1 MVIMVYC
8 MQMAKKQTQFWRRRL
23 KRIRRRIH
31 LWFVP
36 HQNNHYRPHLVR
48 RYGLL
53 MVLAIT
59 IGLQFGYNY
68 THTGSVLGR
77 VTNVTPAG
85 LLASTNDERAEHNL
99 TPLRMNTQLTEAATA
114 KAHDML
120 QRGYW
125 DHNAPDGTE
134 PWVWVDQAGYTYSK
148 AGENLARNFSSSNAA
163 VGAWMNSD
171 SHRDNVLNTAYQDVG
186 FAVASGEIEGKPT
199 TVIVAFYGARQ
210 QGIVAG
216 ASSVRSA
223 KEAAVDVVLTPA
235 ARIGIALQSLTPA
248 AVTSIALL
256 FIATTVAVTA
266 HFYRSKLPRQ
276 RRESWYK
283 HHGAV
288 KATGLLTMAAF
299 IVLLYGGGQL

>member
-1 MVIMVYC
+1 
-8 MQMAKKQTQFWRRRL
+8 MAKKQTQFWKRRL
-23 KRIRRRIH
+23 KRIHRQIH

-36 HQNNHYRPHLVR
+36 QRNNHYRPHLVR

-53 MVLAIT
+53 VVMAVA

-68 THTGSVLGR
+68 TKTGYVLGR

-85 LLASTNDERAEHNL
+85 LLASTNGERAEHDL
-99 TPLRMNTQLTEAATA
+99 TPLRMNSQLTEAAAA
-114 KAHDML
+114 KAQDML
-120 QRGYW
+120 QQGYW

-134 PWVWVDQAGYTYSK
+134 PWTWIDQAGYTYSK
-148 AGENLARNFSSSNAA
+148 AGENLARNFSSSSAA
-163 VGAWMNSD
+163 VGAWMNST
-171 SHRDNVLNTAYQDVG
+171 SHRDNVLNAAYQDVG
-186 FAVASGEIEGKPT
+186 FAIESGELEGKPT

-216 ASSVRSA
+216 ASAVRNA

-248 AVTSIALL
+248 AATSLALI
-256 FIATTVAVTA
+256 FVAMTVAVTA
-266 HFYRSKLPRQ
+266 HFYRSKLPKQ

-283 HHGAV
+283 HHGAA
-288 KATGLLTMAAF
+288 KATGLLTVAAF

>member
-1 MVIMVYC
+1 
-8 MQMAKKQTQFWRRRL
+8 MAKKQTQLWKRRF

-31 LWFVP
+31 LLMVP
-36 HQNNHYRPHLVR
+36 HKDNHYRPHLVR

-53 MVLAIT
+53 VVMAVA

-77 VTNVTPAG
+77 VTSVTPAG
-85 LLASTNDERAEHNL
+85 LLASTNDERVERNL
-99 TPLRMNTQLTEAATA
+99 APLRLNSQLTEAATA
-114 KAHDML
+114 KAQDML
-120 QRGYW
+120 RRGYW

-148 AGENLARNFSSSNAA
+148 AGENLARNFSSSGAT
-163 VGAWMNSD
+163 VGAWMNSE

-186 FAVASGEIEGKPT
+186 FAIASGELEGKPT

-210 QGIVAG
+210 QPLVAG
-216 ASSVRSA
+216 ASATRSA
-223 KEAAVDVVLTPA
+223 QEAAIDVTLTPA

-248 AVTSIALL
+248 AITSLALI

-266 HFYRSKLPRQ
+266 HFYRSKLPKQ

-283 HHGAV
+283 HHGAA

>member
-85 LLASTNDERAEHNL
+85 LLASTNDQRAAHNL
-99 TPLRMNTQLTEAATA
+99 TPLRMNSQLTEAAA
-114 KAHDML
+114 SKARDML
-120 QRGYW
+120 QQGYW
-125 DHNAPDGTE
+125 DHNAPDGAE
-134 PWVWVDQAGYTYSK
+134 PWVWVERAGYNYSK
-148 AGENLARNFSSSNAA
+148 AGENLAKNFSTASAT
-163 VGAWMNSD
+163 VGAWMNS
-171 SHRDNVLNTAYQDVG
+171 STHRDNVLGAAYQDVG
-186 FAVASGEIEGKPT
+186 FAIASGEMDGKPT
-199 TVIVAFYGARQ
+199 TIIVAFYGVRQ
-210 QGIVAG
+210 EPLIAG
-216 ASSVRSA
+216 VSSQRSA
-223 KEAAVDVVLTPA
+223 QEATVDVALTPA
-235 ARIGIALQSLTPA
+235 ARIGVALQSLTPA
-248 AVTSIALL
+248 ALTSLALI
-256 FIATTVAVTA
+256 FIASTVAATA

>member
-1 MVIMVYC
+1 MLYYT
-8 MQMAKKQTQFWRRRL
+8 QMAKKQTQFWKRRL
-23 KRIRRRIH
+23 KRIHRRVR
-31 LWFVP
+31 LWMVP

-53 MVLAIT
+53 MVIAVA

-68 THTGSVLGR
+68 THTGSVMGR

-85 LLASTNDERAEHNL
+85 LLTSTNDQRAAYNL
-99 TPLRMNTQLTEAATA
+99 APLRMDSQLTEAAAA
-114 KAHDML
+114 KARDMV
-120 QRGYW
+120 QQGYW

-134 PWVWVDQAGYTYSK
+134 PWVWVDRAGYSYSK
-148 AGENLARNFSSSNAA
+148 AGENLAKNFSTASAT
-163 VGAWMNSD
+163 VGAWMDSS
-171 SHRDNVLNTAYQDVG
+171 SHRDNVLSSAYQDVG
-186 FAVASGEIEGKPT
+186 FATASGEIDGKPT

-210 QGIVAG
+210 QPLIAG
-216 ASSVRSA
+216 AQSERSA
-223 KEAAVDVVLTPA
+223 KEAVVDVTLTPA

-248 AVTSIALL
+248 ALTSLALI
-256 FIATTVAVTA
+256 FIATTVAITA

-283 HHGAV
+283 HHGAA
-288 KATGLLTMAAF
+288 KATGLLSMAAF

>member
-1 MVIMVYC
+1 

-53 MVLAIT
+53 MVIAVA

-77 VTNVTPAG
+77 VTNVTAAG
-85 LLASTNDERAEHNL
+85 LLANTNDQRLAHDL
-99 TPLRMNTQLTEAATA
+99 TPLRIDSQLTEAAAA

-120 QRGYW
+120 RQGYW

-134 PWVWVDQAGYTYSK
+134 PWVWVERTGYDYSK
-148 AGENLARNFSSSNAA
+148 AGENLAKNFSTSSAT
-163 VGAWMNSD
+163 VDAWMD
-171 SHRDNVLNTAYQDVG
+171 SSTHRDNVLDSTYQDVG
-186 FAVASGEIEGKPT
+186 FAVLNGEMDGKPT
-199 TVIVAFYGARQ
+199 TLIVALYGARQ
-210 QGIVAG
+210 KPLIAG
-216 ASSVRSA
+216 VTSHRSA
-223 KEAAVDVVLTPA
+223 QEAMVDVTLTPA
-235 ARIGIALQSLTPA
+235 ARIGVALQSLTPA
-248 AVTSIALL
+248 ALTSLALI
-256 FIATTVAVTA
+256 FIASTVAVTA

-276 RRESWYK
+276 RRASWYK
-283 HHGAV
+283 HHGAA
-288 KATGLLTMAAF
+288 KATGLLSVAAF